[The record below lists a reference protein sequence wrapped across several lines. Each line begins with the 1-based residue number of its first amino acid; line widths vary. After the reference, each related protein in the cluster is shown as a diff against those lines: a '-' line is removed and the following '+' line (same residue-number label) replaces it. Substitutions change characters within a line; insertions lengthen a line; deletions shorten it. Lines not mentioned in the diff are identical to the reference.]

1 MARAIGIDLGTTYT
15 AVAYVDEYGKPV
27 VLKNTDGQTTT
38 PSVVFFDPPNY
49 VVGEVALQSTL
60 TDPSHVVQFVKR
72 FMGVKDHRIHVAGQT
87 YSPEFVSS
95 LILRKVVQEA
105 QEELGEQV
113 TQAVITVPAYFTEA
127 QRHATYEAGQMAG
140 LRVLRIINEPTAAA
154 LAYGVS
160 NKSKKRTILVYD
172 LGGGTFDVTILC
184 VDSDN
189 YDVTSVGGDT
199 QLGGKDFDDR
209 LINYVEDQTR
219 ALVGDDIIWDEL
231 IEAEVRFK
239 CETAKR
245 VLSNR
250 KTTTLSFSINR
261 VLDKAGDGSSHS
273 EVMEPV
279 RVDIS
284 RGIFENLCVDLLERT
299 ERVLNRVMTEADLT
313 WSEVDDVLCV
323 GGSSQMPM
331 VQEMMQRVAGRKP
344 HLYEPGECVAKG
356 AAIQAAVLSKKAV
369 DGIGENTRIIHVLPH
384 ALGVAV
390 VKNGETR
397 VEQIIPALSPLPIRR
412 ERHGFSTEIE
422 AQTATQVRVYEGD
435 STRIEDYVQPVGVF
449 NLDLTPP
456 RPLGRPRINVE
467 FRCDENG
474 RVIVMAR
481 DQDTG
486 REGRTILSVMGER
499 TNEEAEVERKLL
511 GKAVVS

>member
-60 TDPSHVVQFVKR
+60 TDPERVVQFVKR
-72 FMGVKDHRIHVAGQT
+72 FMGVKDHRIHVAGST

-140 LRVLRIINEPTAAA
+140 LQVLRIINEPTAAA
-154 LAYGVS
+154 LSYGVS
-160 NKSKKRTILVYD
+160 NKGKKRTILVYD

-189 YDVTSVGGDT
+189 FDVASVGGDT

-219 ALVGDDIIWDEL
+219 ALIGDDIVWDEL

-239 CETAKR
+239 CEAAKR
-245 VLSNR
+245 ALSNR
-250 KTTTLSFSINR
+250 KTVAINFAIR
-261 VLDKAGDGSSHS
+261 KIVRKSPDDLAHS
-273 EVMEPV
+273 EELEPV
-279 RVDIS
+279 RIEIS
-284 RGIFENLCVDLLERT
+284 RAIFENLCADLLGRT
-299 ERVLNRVMTEADLT
+299 ERVLDRVMTEADLS

-323 GGSSQMPM
+323 GGGSQMPM
-331 VQEMMQRVAGRKP
+331 VQEMMQRVTGRKP

-369 DGIGENTRIIHVLPH
+369 DGIGENARIIHVLPH
-384 ALGVAV
+384 ALGVAI
-390 VKNGETR
+390 VKNGDTR
-397 VEQIIPALSPLPIRR
+397 IEQIVPALSPLPIRR
-412 ERHGFSTEIE
+412 ERQGFSTALE
-422 AQTATQVRVYEGD
+422 AQTATQVRVYEGE
-435 STRIEDYVQPVGVF
+435 STKLEDYGQPVGVF

-456 RPLGRPRINVE
+456 RPMGRPRINVE

-486 REGRTILSVMGER
+486 REGRTILSVVGAR
-499 TNEEAEVERKLL
+499 TNEEAEIERKLL
-511 GKAVVS
+511 GQAVVS